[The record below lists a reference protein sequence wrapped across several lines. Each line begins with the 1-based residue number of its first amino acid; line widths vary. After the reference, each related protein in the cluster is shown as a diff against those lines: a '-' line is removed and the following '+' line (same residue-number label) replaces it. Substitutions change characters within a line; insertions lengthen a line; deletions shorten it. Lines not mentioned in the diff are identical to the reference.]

1 MECDSMS
8 TKTWLFWLWEYHREI
23 LCMLLLTAFFACLSY
38 GRLIQFRG
46 DSRACC
52 CVAMTTFYKHSSHC
66 IVNPFFSL
74 SLSWVLLREQT
85 GRGWS
90 QFPFTILYSWRWRY
104 TWRRNEMSFVLWS
117 PWSPSP
123 FTLILTSFYRYSY
136 FNNLSTVLEN
146 AVDNFEVRQHSLDSF
161 IRIVVRIV
169 VVRGWCSKHDKELS
183 EEIRTYFLGM
193 MPHNGLPS

>member
-52 CVAMTTFYKHSSHC
+52 CVAMTTFYQHSSHC

-74 SLSWVLLREQT
+74 SLSWVLLRKQRKEDDPSFRLLYCIPGDEDT
-85 GRGWS
+85 HEDGMRCRLFYGRLDLHLLLL
-90 QFPFTILYSWRWRY
+90 F
-104 TWRRNEMSFVLWS
+104 
-117 PWSPSP
+117 
-123 FTLILTSFYRYSY
+123 FYRYSY
-136 FNNLSTVLEN
+136 FNDLSTVQEN
-146 AVDNFEVRQHSLDSF
+146 AVDNFDDVRQHFLGSL

-169 VVRGWCSKHDKELS
+169 VVRGWCSKHNKEIS
-183 EEIRTYFLGM
+183 EEIRTYF
-193 MPHNGLPS
+193 